1 MQDVS
6 TKFSTK
12 GTVVANR
19 YIIDELLGTG
29 GFGAVYRVQD
39 RRVRGNVFALKEV
52 ANPNAHERQSFM
64 SECAIL
70 KRLDHDGL
78 PHVYRVFED
87 HEHHRVYMLMDY
99 IDGPNLEQLRQQQPG
114 KRLPF
119 SRVMK
124 IMAPIIDAIIY
135 LHAQQPPI
143 IHRDIKPANIIVPPN
158 DDGTVLV
165 DFGIAKEYEPD
176 STTTAIRHCSPGY
189 GSPEHYAT
197 GTDIRTD
204 IYSLGATFYALLAG
218 VVPTDALYRMAQ
230 MSSKGIDPLV
240 KVNTWM
246 PALSGE
252 LAEILARAMAIN
264 SADRFASVEEFW
276 QALQAC
282 QIDDEPVEVVDK
294 IASEQPVETT
304 PMLSATISPDV
315 VVGKLPQSTGRQKWL
330 VASLCSV
337 VLVALLSG
345 VVWGAGLLPWGQQYD
360 DAVIARTSTRT
371 SIGAVRSPGSTAT
384 STQQVVVTTPTVQPS
399 VSPAPTVATEYPA
412 LTGRYDGTISNKF
425 TTPSTDTSMSLSQL
439 QQDGA
444 AIRGY
449 FSVGSGL
456 VGNGNFT
463 GTVTTDNKIQFL
475 VPGYGGL
482 LPLFFSG
489 QIQQDGSLSGSYCSY
504 QENRCNFAGGGHGA
518 WHVNPS

>member
-6 TKFSTK
+6 TKFSK
-12 GTVVANR
+12 GTVIANR

-52 ANPNAHERQSFM
+52 ANPGTHERHSFM
-64 SECAIL
+64 SECTIL
-70 KRLDHDGL
+70 KRLDHEAL

-87 HEHHRVYMLMDY
+87 REHNRVYMLMDY
-99 IDGPNLEQLRQQQPG
+99 IDGPNLEQLRQQQPA

-119 SRVMK
+119 ARVVK
-124 IMAPIIDAIIY
+124 IMAPIIDAIVY
-135 LHAQQPPI
+135 LHTQQPPI
-143 IHRDIKPANIIVPPN
+143 IHRDVKPANIIVPPN
-158 DDGTVLV
+158 DDGAVLV

-204 IYSLGATFYALLAG
+204 IYSLGATFYALLTG

-230 MSSKGIDPLV
+230 MSSKGIDPLL
-240 KVNTWM
+240 KVNALVPT
-246 PALSGE
+246 LSGE
-252 LAEILARAMAIN
+252 LAEVLARAMAIN
-264 SADRFASVEEFW
+264 SANRFASVEEFW
-276 QALQAC
+276 QALQVC
-282 QIDDEPVEVVDK
+282 HVDDEAVEIVDK
-294 IASEQPVETT
+294 VATEPSIEATPALPATTT
-304 PMLSATISPDV
+304 PERIIR
-315 VVGKLPQSTGRQKWL
+315 KLPPPTRNQQWL
-330 VASLCSV
+330 IATLCGV
-337 VLVALLSG
+337 VLIALLSG
-345 VVWGAGLLPWGQQYD
+345 VVWGAGLLPWGQQNGNA
-360 DAVIARTSTRT
+360 AVTRT
-371 SIGAVRSPGSTAT
+371 TVVAARSTEIPAT
-384 STQQVVVTTPTVQPS
+384 STQKPVMPTPTAQPTEIPS
-399 VSPAPTVATEYPA
+399 PTVTLEYPV
-412 LTGRYDGTISNKF
+412 LTERYEGTISNKF

-439 QQDGA
+439 QQNGA
-444 AIRGY
+444 VIRGY

-463 GTVTTDNKIQFL
+463 GTVTTDKKIQFL
-475 VPGYGGL
+475 VPGYAGL

-489 QIQQDGSLSGSYCSY
+489 QIQQNGSISGSYCSY
-504 QENRCNFAGGGHGA
+504 QENRCNFAAGGHGA

>member
-1 MQDVS
+1 MQEVS
-6 TKFSTK
+6 TKFPK

-39 RRVRGNVFALKEV
+39 RRVKGNVFALKEV
-52 ANPNAHERQSFM
+52 ADPNTHERQSFM

-70 KRLDHDGL
+70 KRLDHDAL

-87 HEHHRVYMLMDY
+87 HERHRVYMLMDY
-99 IDGPNLEQLRQQQPG
+99 IDGPNLEQLRQQQPS
-114 KRLPF
+114 KRFPF
-119 SRVMK
+119 ARVMH

-143 IHRDIKPANIIVPPN
+143 IHRDVKPANIIVPT
-158 DDGTVLV
+158 DDDNGTVLV

-204 IYSLGATFYALLAG
+204 IYSLGATFYALLTG

-230 MSSKGIDPLV
+230 MSSKSIDPLL
-240 KVNTWM
+240 KVNALT
-246 PALSGE
+246 PTLSGE
-252 LAEILARAMAIN
+252 LAEVLARAMAIN
-264 SADRFASVEEFW
+264 SDDRYASVEEFW

-282 QIDDEPVEVVDK
+282 QVDDAVDE
-294 IASEQPVETT
+294 ILSEQPVEKT
-304 PMLSATISPDV
+304 PLSPVTPSPAIIIR
-315 VVGKLPQSTGRQKWL
+315 KLPQPARRQKWL
-330 VASLCSV
+330 IATLCGV
-337 VLVALLSG
+337 VLIALLSG
-345 VVWGAGLLPWGQQYD
+345 VVWGAGLLPGTQQNIKP
-360 DAVIARTSTRT
+360 AVTPTLPT
-371 SIGAVRSPGSTAT
+371 TVRSPGITAT
-384 STQQVVVTTPTVQPS
+384 GSQQLVATTPTIQPTN
-399 VSPAPTVATEYPA
+399 SPSQTVTATYPS
-412 LTGRYDGTISNKF
+412 LTMRYNGTISNKF

-444 AIRGY
+444 VIRGY

-456 VGNGNFT
+456 VGNGNFN

-475 VPGYGGL
+475 VPSSSEL
-482 LPLFFSG
+482 LPLFFTG
-489 QIQQDGSLSGSYCSY
+489 QIQKDGSISGSYCSY
-504 QENRCNFAGGGHGA
+504 QDNSCDYTGGGHGA
-518 WHVNPS
+518 WHVIPS